1 MSAPEK
7 AALVTGAGGGIGRAV
22 AVALAGAGWAVA
34 LNDLGGDGH
43 SDGHGDSLA
52 ETAALVARA
61 GGRAGIV
68 TGDIADIAAHGA
80 LIEAAEAA
88 TGPLTCLVNNAGV
101 SVLSRGDLLDV
112 TPESFDR
119 CLAVNTRGTFF
130 LTQAFARRL
139 VARPPVP
146 GQHRSIVT
154 VSSSNATAVSVAR
167 GEYCISKAG
176 LAMAAKLFAVRLAA
190 DGIGSYDVR
199 PGLIET
205 PMTAKVSADYARRVA
220 EGLTPLPRLGTP
232 HDIAAIVLALAEG
245 QFAFATGQSIAAD
258 GGLTIPRF

>member
-1 MSAPEK
+1 MSAPGK
-7 AALVTGAGGGIGRAV
+7 AALVTGAGGGIGRAL
-22 AVALAGAGWAVA
+22 ALALAGAGWAVA
-34 LNDLGGDGH
+34 VNGLGDDG
-43 SDGHGDSLA
+43 LE
-52 ETAALVARA
+52 ETAALIAHA
-61 GGRAGIV
+61 GGRAGIAA
-68 TGDIADIAAHGA
+68 GDIADLAGHAA
-80 LIEAAEAA
+80 LLDAAEAA
-88 TGPLTCLVNNAGV
+88 AGPLTCLVNNAGV

-119 CLAVNTRGTFF
+119 CLAINTRGTFF

-139 VARPPVP
+139 VSRPATPEL
-146 GQHRSIVT
+146 HRSVVT
-154 VSSSNATAVSVAR
+154 VSSSNAEAISVTR

-205 PMTAKVSADYARRVA
+205 PMTAKVSGDYARRVA

-232 HDIAAIVLALAEG
+232 QDIAAIVLALAEG
-245 QFAFATGQSIAAD
+245 HFAFATGQSIAAD
-258 GGLTIPRF
+258 GGLTLPRF